1 MNDTQNKMDRV
12 NIDKW
17 WRMQNQHDPH
27 SSVLFIVDY
36 APRLVQD
43 RTPDNVMMRMKREER
58 NQSSEDVHS
67 RPLREM
73 REEWNKMVRKGYVYN
88 GD

>member
-1 MNDTQNKMDRV
+1 
-12 NIDKW
+12 
-17 WRMQNQHDPH
+17 
-27 SSVLFIVDY
+27 
-36 APRLVQD
+36 
-43 RTPDNVMMRMKREER
+43 MKREER

-88 GD
+88 GDSFALSFCIL